1 MSSPTTQ
8 ITLSLTDD
16 QLNKIL
22 PTVKELLSSE
32 NDVTQQLLSVQ
43 RKFLSELAN
52 TNDPLKQFL
61 LKEQM
66 EKITLTIETLKLYVF
81 HNSNATIS
89 SENVPHK
96 KDSQR

>member
-8 ITLSLTDD
+8 ITLNLTDD

-32 NDVTQQLLSVQ
+32 NDVIQQLLSVQ

-52 TNDPLKQFL
+52 TNDHLKQFL

-81 HNSNATIS
+81 HNSNTTIS
-89 SENVPHK
+89 PKNVPHK